1 MRKLNSPFSPASPDI
16 SRCFSGQAER
26 AADFHKHALKAG
38 GKWSKDPVNE
48 VDDGVNKSESWAS
61 GQSSDRFESES
72 EQSILA
78 PLHREQIRK

>member
-1 MRKLNSPFSPASPDI
+1 MRKLQLTFQSGF

-38 GKWSKDPVNE
+38 GKAAPK
-48 VDDGVNKSESWAS
+48 VDDQVNKSESWAS
-61 GQSSDRFESES
+61 AQSSDRFESES